1 MVGAVTHIKRLRGRK
16 SYQDDPNVDE
26 RQKDMLND
34 EFDPMDMNNPDDEI
48 GIGENEG
55 LDLESNI
62 LPTPIVGNNIHAL
75 LNHHA

>member
-1 MVGAVTHIKRLRGRK
+1 
-16 SYQDDPNVDE
+16 
-26 RQKDMLND
+26 
-34 EFDPMDMNNPDDEI
+34 MNNPDDEI